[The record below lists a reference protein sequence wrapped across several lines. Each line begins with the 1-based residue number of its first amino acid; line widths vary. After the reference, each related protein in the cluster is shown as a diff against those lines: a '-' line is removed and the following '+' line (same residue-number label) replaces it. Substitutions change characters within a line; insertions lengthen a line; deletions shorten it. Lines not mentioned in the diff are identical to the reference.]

1 MTPNH
6 PAEKDRADVIHQR
19 VLIVDDLGFIRTT
32 LVRLLTRIGVA
43 EIKTAKDGAA
53 ALGLIESG
61 AVDCVVSDFRIQPVN
76 GLQLLQKIRRGATA
90 GPRDRPGTVVPGPTR
105 D

>member
-6 PAEKDRADVIHQR
+6 PAEKDRADVIHKR

-32 LVRLLTRIGVA
+32 LVRLLNRIGVA

-53 ALGLIESG
+53 ALCLLESG
-61 AVDCVVSDFRIQPVN
+61 AGECVVSDCRMHPVN
-76 GLQLLQKIRRGATA
+76 GLQLLQQSRYGANA
-90 GPRDRPGTVVPGPTR
+90 GTGDPQGHPVTGE
-105 D
+105 